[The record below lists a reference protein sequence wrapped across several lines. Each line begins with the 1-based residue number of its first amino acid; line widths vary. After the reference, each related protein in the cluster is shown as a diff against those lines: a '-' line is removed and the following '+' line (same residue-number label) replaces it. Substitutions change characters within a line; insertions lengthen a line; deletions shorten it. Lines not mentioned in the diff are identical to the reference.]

1 MEAVIVAVITIF
13 VVAGA
18 IEVIVGGRGRGV
30 PILKLNETDAD
41 EIPQHRHVIMDDL
54 MRAKVEGRPAVV
66 LLLRLRRGHND
77 LIRNQVGVRAP
88 RGHKEL
94 PLVIGV
100 SKCFRIRCFDLGAG
114 GPQDGLG
121 HLRRPRVRGDALQP
135 DEDAISEGAR
145 GGHDEAA
152 PAPPPQRERSTVR
165 AVAVEDAVAV
175 VLVGEP
181 DVEVVRPG
189 SSNGHVVLRS
199 GMS

>member
-1 MEAVIVAVITIF
+1 MEAVIVAVVTIF

-66 LLLRLRRGHND
+66 LLLRHGHND
-77 LIRNQVGVRAP
+77 LVRNQVGVRAP

-100 SKCFRIRCFDLGAG
+100 SKASASGSAVSTLALADPRMAWATSDDRACAG
-114 GPQDGLG
+114 TPFNPT
-121 HLRRPRVRGDALQP
+121 RTR
-135 DEDAISEGAR
+135 
-145 GGHDEAA
+145 
-152 PAPPPQRERSTVR
+152 
-165 AVAVEDAVAV
+165 
-175 VLVGEP
+175 
-181 DVEVVRPG
+181 
-189 SSNGHVVLRS
+189 
-199 GMS
+199 